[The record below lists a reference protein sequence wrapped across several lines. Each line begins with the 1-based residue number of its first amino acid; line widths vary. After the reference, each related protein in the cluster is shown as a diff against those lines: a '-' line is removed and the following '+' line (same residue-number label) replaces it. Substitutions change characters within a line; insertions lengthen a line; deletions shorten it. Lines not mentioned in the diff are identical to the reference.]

1 MQQLRYAARQLGL
14 SPGFTLVAVLT
25 LVLGMGANSAFFSVL
40 YGVVLRQPPYPGA
53 DRLVRV
59 QNLSAG
65 ETANGGTLSRA
76 ELLDYRA
83 RQRVF
88 EGLAASKWGRATLVS
103 DGGAERV
110 KVANVTANMFD
121 LLRVTPARGRAFSAT
136 AEQGAAGA
144 EAVISDEFWRVRL
157 GGADDVLGRTVR
169 LNGVDQ
175 TIVGILPATFS
186 YPEPGVAA
194 WLPLDLRSQGESDRG
209 DHYLTV
215 VGRLNAGVRPAQA
228 RLDLQRVARELQKD
242 AAGAYP
248 RDARRTIGFES
259 LRHSQFG
266 HMLVPLGML
275 AASAA
280 FVLLIACV
288 NVATMSLLRAL
299 ARRREMAIR
308 LSLGAGRGHIIRQLL
323 AEAVIVCALGGIGGL
338 IVAAW
343 GLDALRAF
351 APADIPRLNE
361 AAITVPIA
369 LFTCAVL
376 VVVTLLVGLAPVMVA
391 TQLRGAAAAIPT
403 TRTSDGRGASRLRE
417 AFMVMEIALAASLL
431 VCAGLTLRSLQ
442 ELLQVDLGFATEHRF
457 SFKTNLTAGDYPDAE
472 HVERFYH
479 RLTTQLETMPGTIST
494 GAISYLPLS
503 GEGSA
508 IAAAPDAPRAGSM
521 EDRLTVGWGIVR
533 GRYFE
538 TMGLALL
545 QGRLFLPTDRAGS
558 LPVAIVDETL
568 ARRLWSSEA
577 AAVGQRVRLGTG
589 SNAYLRTVIGVV
601 RRVTHLGPGKDSL
614 PMVYAPQSQVYQRGM
629 YTVVRTKAPPQTVA
643 ESARA
648 AVATADPSVPMY
660 FAETVD
666 ERYAEV
672 LALPRFTAGLVSAF
686 STLALVLAGVG
697 IFGVTGYAVGQ
708 RTREFGIRRALGA
721 PHAHVCRL
729 VLGRVGRLTALGVA
743 LGIALAAALGR
754 LMSSLLFGVEASDVR
769 TLGAAIVIVTATALL
784 ASLAPLRHA
793 LQVNPAE
800 TLRAE

>member
-1 MQQLRYAARQLGL
+1 MQQLRYAARQLRL
-14 SPGFTLVAVLT
+14 APGFTLVAVLT

-40 YGVVLRQPPYPGA
+40 YGVVLRQPPYPQA

-59 QNLSAG
+59 QNLSEG
-65 ETANGGTLSRA
+65 KTAHDGTLSRG

-121 LLRVTPARGRAFSAT
+121 LLRVTPARGRGFSAT
-136 AEQGAAGA
+136 AEQGSAGA
-144 EAVISDEFWRVRL
+144 EAVISDEFWRVHL

-175 TIVGILPATFS
+175 TIIGILPATFS

-215 VGRLNAGVRPAQA
+215 VGRLNAGVSPAQA
-228 RLDLQRVARELQKD
+228 RRDLQRVARELQKD
-242 AAGAYP
+242 APGAYP
-248 RDARRTIGFES
+248 PDARWTIGFES
-259 LRHSQFG
+259 LRQSQFG

-280 FVLLIACV
+280 LVLLIACV

-323 AEAVIVCALGGIGGL
+323 AEAAIVCALGAIGGL

-361 AAITVPIA
+361 VAISVPVA
-369 LFTCAVL
+369 LFSSAVL
-376 VVVTLLVGLAPVMVA
+376 VAVTLLVGLAPAMVA
-391 TQLRGAAAAIPT
+391 TQLRGSAAAIPT
-403 TRTSDGRGASRLRE
+403 TRTSDARGASRLRE
-417 AFMVMEIALAASLL
+417 GFMVMDIALAASLL

-442 ELLQVDLGFATEHRF
+442 ELLQVDLGFATEQRF
-457 SFKTNLTAGDYPDAE
+457 SFKTNLTARDYPEAA
-472 HVERFYH
+472 HVDRFYE
-479 RLTTQLETMPGTIST
+479 RLTAQLETVPGTISM

-503 GEGSA
+503 GEGTA
-508 IAAAPDAPRAGSM
+508 IDAAPEVPAAGANAHG
-521 EDRLTVGWGIVR
+521 LTVAWGIVR

-538 TMGLALL
+538 TMGLPLV
-545 QGRLFLPTDRAGS
+545 QGRFFLPSDRTNS
-558 LPVAIVDETL
+558 LPVAIVDEIL
-568 ARRLWSSEA
+568 ARRLWSGDA
-577 AAVGQRVRLGTG
+577 AAIGQRIRLGAG
-589 SNAYLRTVIGVV
+589 SDAHVRTVIGVV
-601 RRVTHLGPGKDSL
+601 RRVTHFGPGRESL

-629 YTVVRTKAPPQTVA
+629 YTVIRTKALPQAVA
-643 ESARA
+643 DSARA
-648 AVATADPSVPMY
+648 AVASADPSVPMY
-660 FAETVD
+660 FAETVN
-666 ERYAEV
+666 ERYADV

-729 VLGRVGRLTALGVA
+729 VLGRVGRLTAVGVV
-743 LGIALAAALGR
+743 LGIALALTLGR
-754 LMSSLLFGVEASDVR
+754 LMSSLLFGIEPSDVP
-769 TLGAAIVIVTATALL
+769 TLGAAMVIVTATALL

-793 LQVNPAE
+793 LKVNPAE